1 MNLTLAAIII
11 MGAWVVCIVAAGL
24 VLSLRPGGVAVRLT
38 AAGGSAVDLTGRRDE
53 ILLGGDAEVFGNV
66 RGRVQAVRLRPESRE
81 LQDVELAGDF
91 GLGTQPVPATAILS
105 ADGQVLHLAQ
115 AWPEPPIDA
124 PDEDGVTLRNN
135 ATVVSAEGKR
145 LGKLRLLCFEPASRL
160 VTGLVVAGR
169 ETPARRLLPI
179 DRVKE
184 AGPDRVVTD
193 LRAGEWMSLPPF
205 ATDWEIRQAVLE
217 RLTADPDLNA
227 VQRSLR
233 IAVQDQEV
241 RLEGYVADRAQ
252 ADRVTQ
258 LVRSVPEVL
267 KLDVDL
273 VTDDGLARAVT
284 DAIARDPVASA
295 ASVQVSAHHGTV
307 DITGEAPDRATA
319 RAIERVAGQVP
330 GVQVVHNMVAVR
342 RPAAA
347 TA

>member
-1 MNLTLAAIII
+1 MTLTLAAIII
-11 MGAWVVCIVAAGL
+11 MGGWVVAIVAAGL
-24 VLSLRPGGVAVRLT
+24 LLSLRPGGVPVRL
-38 AAGGSAVDLTGRRDE
+38 APAGSPGGLTGRRDE

-105 ADGQVLHLAQ
+105 ADGQVLRLAQ

-124 PDEDGVTLRNN
+124 PDTGRLTLRHNM
-135 ATVVSAEGKR
+135 TVVSAEGKG
-145 LGKLRLLCFEPASRL
+145 LGKLRLVCFEPASRR
-160 VTGLVVAGR
+160 VTALVVAGR
-169 ETPARRLLPI
+169 RTPARRLLPI

-184 AGPDRVVTD
+184 AGPDRIITD
-193 LRAGEWMSLPPF
+193 LKVSDWTSLPPF

-217 RLTADPDLNA
+217 RLTADSELQA
-227 VQRSLR
+227 LQRSLR
-233 IAVQDQEV
+233 IEVVDQEV
-241 RLEGYVADRAQ
+241 RLEGYVANRAQ

-258 LVRSVPEVL
+258 LVRAVPEVL
-267 KLDVDL
+267 NLDVDL

-284 DAIARDPVASA
+284 DAIGRDPVTSA
-295 ASVQVSAHHGTV
+295 AIVQVSTHHGTV

-330 GVQVVHNMVAVR
+330 GVQGVHNMVGLR
-342 RPAAA
+342 SPAGLAS
-347 TA
+347 